1 MGTNAPKDAG
11 VVNVKGTN
19 KALAMTVDCNAR
31 MVNANPEEGCAMA
44 VAEAARNIVCSG
56 GEPSAITNCLN
67 FGNPYNPEVYW
78 QFVGAIKGMS
88 KACRKFNTPVTGGN
102 VSFYNQTVIDGK
114 EVPVFPTP
122 TIGMLGIVEDK
133 KHIMSLDFKGKSDL
147 IFLLGESKNDI
158 SCSEYLASYHK
169 FTKSSTP
176 PFDIDFEYQLQELVK
191 KLIKNQMIESA
202 HDVVDG
208 GLFITL
214 LESSM
219 PRQLGFDITSSAEI
233 REDAF
238 LFGESPSR
246 IVVSVQETLEDH
258 FIDEMKKSE
267 LPFTLLGHVTKGEI
281 RIDEQSYGQVS
292 EYKDLYDNAL
302 EKYLKK

>member
-1 MGTNAPKDAG
+1 
-11 VVNVKGTN
+11 
-19 KALAMTVDCNAR
+19 
-31 MVNANPEEGCAMA
+31 
-44 VAEAARNIVCSG
+44 
-56 GEPSAITNCLN
+56 
-67 FGNPYNPEVYW
+67 
-78 QFVGAIKGMS
+78 
-88 KACRKFNTPVTGGN
+88 
-102 VSFYNQTVIDGK
+102 
-114 EVPVFPTP
+114 
-122 TIGMLGIVEDK
+122 
-133 KHIMSLDFKGKSDL
+133 
-147 IFLLGESKNDI
+147 
-158 SCSEYLASYHK
+158 
-169 FTKSSTP
+169 
-176 PFDIDFEYQLQELVK
+176 
-191 KLIKNQMIESA
+191 
-202 HDVVDG
+202 
-208 GLFITL
+208 
-214 LESSM
+214 M